1 MAKRLPER
9 KLNPWGPTMYVMQ
22 GEQQGRSFYY
32 DSEFEMIVAV
42 RLNLVPVGVE
52 ILGASNGWAW
62 INLEKP
68 AGFHRPDSQG
78 PAPAELAD
86 PEGMPSDEDG

>member
-9 KLNPWGPTMYVMQ
+9 KLNTWGPAMYVAQ
-22 GEQQGRSFYY
+22 GNGCYLDHDY
-32 DSEFEMIVAV
+32 EMIVAV
-42 RLNLVPVGVE
+42 RLNLVPIGVE
-52 ILGASNGWAW
+52 ILGARNGWAW

-78 PAPAELAD
+78 PASVILAD
-86 PEGMPSDEDG
+86 PEGMPPNEEG